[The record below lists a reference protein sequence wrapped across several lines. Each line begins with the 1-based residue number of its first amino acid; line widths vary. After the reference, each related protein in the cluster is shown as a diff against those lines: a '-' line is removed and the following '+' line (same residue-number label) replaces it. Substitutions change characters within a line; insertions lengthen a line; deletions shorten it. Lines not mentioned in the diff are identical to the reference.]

1 MSKQP
6 YAHLKDG
13 TRTLAVYDI
22 EGEPLFIETTWR
34 ERRIST
40 DGETFI
46 NLDVE
51 GDGIG
56 DIQLDA
62 WPWCVQLVASGIIEE
77 LIDQA
82 KTFLVSGLGPIE
94 RPEYITG
101 DELERR
107 WQAMSREEQLDELRH
122 ARLDPSV
129 VPPAALLALPPEVL
143 AKWYRM
149 PRTSKQKA
157 ARIIRVV
164 DLLADTAAQ
173 HLADELERVALRNPH
188 VA

>member
-1 MSKQP
+1 MAKQP
-6 YAHLKDG
+6 YARLKDG
-13 TRTLAVYDI
+13 TPTLAVYDI

-51 GDGIG
+51 GDGVG

-62 WPWCVQLVASGIIEE
+62 WPWCVQLVGSGVIEE
-77 LIDQA
+77 LLDQA
-82 KTFLVSGLGPIE
+82 HTFLASGLGPIE
-94 RPEYITG
+94 RPSYIVG
-101 DELERR
+101 DELEAR

-129 VPPAALLALPPEVL
+129 VPPAALLAMPEVL
-143 AKWYRM
+143 AKWRLL
-149 PRTSKQKA
+149 PRVNKQKA
-157 ARIIRVV
+157 VRIIRVIDNLSATAQQLTD
-164 DLLADTAAQ
+164 DLN
-173 HLADELERVALRNPH
+173 ELP
-188 VA
+188 